1 MCKAGTNA
9 DYPDFHV
16 QVQALSF
23 STPHM
28 KLHLYVAKSEV
39 LQSSSSSSSSLV
51 LDKILIP
58 EDEHENKDENEDEK
72 YQIRSAEN
80 ALIWNFMEW
89 RMVDGGGR
97 FALLFF

>member
-9 DYPDFHV
+9 DYTGFHV

-28 KLHLYVAKSEV
+28 KPAHMKLHLYVAKSKV

-58 EDEHENKDENEDEK
+58 EDEDEDEDEK
-72 YQIRSAEN
+72 YQIRSAEK
-80 ALIWNFMEW
+80 ALI
-89 RMVDGGGR
+89 
-97 FALLFF
+97 